1 MTSSN
6 FFKIM
11 QKNVLITGGTG
22 FIGRY
27 LTKKLL
33 ERDYT
38 VSILTR
44 DRRPNTDKV
53 SYYTWDVTAQNIDES
68 AVYNADYIIHLA
80 GENIAEERWTSK
92 RKAAIR
98 DSRIQSAQLIYD
110 TLKKLNKRVDAFVS
124 ASGIGYY
131 GAVNGEGICTENT
144 LPADDFVGTVCQDW
158 ENAADLM
165 VGLGIR
171 TVKIRTGLVLGKNEG
186 ILKKLNP
193 IFKKGLGSALGS
205 GKQYMPWV
213 HVHDLCMMYIEA
225 IENGKMTG
233 PYNATIND
241 STTNLIFSKELANSY
256 GFSIWLPKVPA
267 FLIQLVLGER
277 ATLLLTGRR
286 VSSDKIKKLGFR
298 FQFKNL
304 PKAIKNCIK

>member
-1 MTSSN
+1 
-6 FFKIM
+6 M

>member
-1 MTSSN
+1 M
-6 FFKIM
+6 K
-11 QKNVLITGGTG
+11 KNVLITGGTG

-27 LTKKLL
+27 LTEELV
-33 ERDYT
+33 ERGYT

-44 DRRPNTDKV
+44 NSKPNTENV
-53 SYYTWDVTAQNIDES
+53 SYYIWDADAES
-68 AVYNADYIIHLA
+68 IQESSVSNADYIIHLA
-80 GENIAEERWTSK
+80 GENIADEKWTPK

-110 TLKKLNKRVDAFVS
+110 TLKKQNKRVDAFVS

-131 GAVNGEGICTENT
+131 GSVNGEGICTEST
-144 LPADDFVGTVCQDW
+144 LPANDFVGTVCQEW
-158 ENAADLM
+158 EKSADLM

-186 ILKKLNP
+186 ILKKLSP
-193 IFKKGLGSALGS
+193 IFKRGFGSVLGS
-205 GKQYMPWV
+205 GNQYMPWI

-225 IENGKMTG
+225 IENKKMTG
-233 PYNATIND
+233 SYNATIND

-256 GFSIWLPKVPA
+256 GFSIWLPNVPG
-267 FLIQLVLGER
+267 FLIRLVLGER
-277 ATLLLTGRR
+277 ASLLLTGRR
-286 VSSDKIKKLGFR
+286 VSSDKVKKLGFR

-304 PKAIKNCIK
+304 AKALKNCVQ

>member
-1 MTSSN
+1 M
-6 FFKIM
+6 I
-11 QKNVLITGGTG
+11 KNVLITGGTG

-27 LTKKLL
+27 LTAKLL
-33 ERDYT
+33 EKGYT

-44 DRRPNTDKV
+44 NGKPNTDRI
-53 SYYTWDVTAQNIDES
+53 SYYIWDVYSQSMEEA
-68 AVYNADYIIHLA
+68 AVLNADYIIHLA
-80 GENIAEERWTSK
+80 GESIADEKWTPK
-92 RKAAIR
+92 RKIEIR
-98 DSRIQSAQLIYD
+98 DSRIQSAQLIYSV
-110 TLKKLNKRVDAFVS
+110 LKKHNKRIDAFVS

-144 LPADDFVGTVCQDW
+144 LPTNDFVGTVCQKW
-158 ENAADLM
+158 EHAADLM

-186 ILKKLNP
+186 ILKKLSP
-193 IFKKGLGSALGS
+193 IFRRGFGSVLGS
-205 GKQYMPWV
+205 GKQYMPWI

-225 IENGKMTG
+225 IENKKMNG

-241 STTNLIFSKELANSY
+241 STTNLIFSRALANSF
-256 GFSIWLPKVPA
+256 GFSIWLPNIPA
-267 FLIQLVLGER
+267 FLIRLALGER
-277 ATLLLTGRR
+277 ALLLLTGRR

-304 PKAIKNCIK
+304 DRALKNCLK